1 MKKILYLAIIVVTI
15 LGYLVGCDNNNPL
28 SGSENSKITGS
39 IAYFYGEEEAAIES
53 FYSEDKESK
62 QIELSKENTYTIGL
76 RPSFRGSKQAVYN
89 GDCATFSVVDGS
101 CEITY
106 IGEENSQPVYEL
118 KIKSNSDFDL
128 TITVGDYSQTI
139 KIIVKTSSASGGD
152 EQILFDYYF
161 DVIATLDIS
170 DIKSVKSAKYAG
182 SSSPQYRAPVEH
194 KASALDTDIEAV
206 FTWLKGLE
214 NNITPYTGEL
224 SDGGSS
230 VCLTV
235 YTSVGT
241 LVLWEDADGYLL
253 MGENYY
259 SQNYGMPMLEGE
271 TVTYTFESYYDDA
284 KVYTDG
290 IQIGTA
296 DFAFEDIVCERVDA
310 EQHERLLWMDT
321 CIGTIDVYSSQY
333 FGRNGATYKI
343 ISGPDFTGIINKFF
357 APFDE
362 STRVNYE
369 VEHDS
374 HSMGYGNDNHLYPN
388 TYVFYEIEDFKSY
401 CDTEGLTR
409 VRDRI
414 SSLDGKTLI
423 VVEFST
429 GSSADSFDVADVGVN
444 GETLTIRFKEPAVGD
459 GDGMTAAWVHYA
471 IVIVDK
477 DDFSGEASDVRF
489 TFFDDWGLIPPVVYG
504 EKIEFNAKYHNS
516 YNWNENKSYP
526 SVRIIRSFSEF
537 TAYCTEHS
545 IRNDFYDEAYFQD
558 KYLVAIIEEK
568 RYAGGEVLIESVVC
582 HGDKYFVSLVSVKD
596 DYGIATVMGERHCFI
611 ELDNSVPI
619 SAENN
624 VIVYF

>member
-284 KVYTDG
+284 KVYLDG
-290 IQIGTA
+290 IQIGMA

>member
-15 LGYLVGCDNNNPL
+15 LGCLVGCDNDNL
-28 SGSENSKITGS
+28 HSGSGNSKITGS
-39 IAYFYGEEEAAIES
+39 IAYFYGEEAAIES
-53 FYSEDKESK
+53 FYSEDKELK

-76 RPSFRGSKQAVYN
+76 RPSFIGSKQAVYN
-89 GDCATFSVVDGS
+89 GDCATFSVVDGC

-139 KIIVKTSSASGGD
+139 KIIVKASSASGGD
-152 EQILFDYYF
+152 EQISFDYYF

-170 DIKSVKSAKYAG
+170 DIKSVNSAKYAG

-206 FTWLKGLE
+206 FTWLKDLE

-235 YTSVGT
+235 YTSVGA
-241 LVLWEDADGYLL
+241 LVLWEDSDGYLL
-253 MGENYY
+253 IDENYY
-259 SQNYGMPMLEGE
+259 SQNYKMPVLEGE

-284 KVYTDG
+284 KVYIDG

-388 TYVFYEIEDFKSY
+388 TYVFYKLEDFKSY
-401 CDTEGLTR
+401 CDNEGLTR

-459 GDGMTAAWVHYA
+459 GGGMTAACVHYA
-471 IVIVDK
+471 VIIVDK

-489 TFFDDWGLIPPVVYG
+489 TFFEDWTLDPPVVYG

-537 TAYCTEHS
+537 TAYCTEHG
-545 IRNDFYDEAYFQD
+545 IRNDLYDEAYFQD
-558 KYLVAIIEEK
+558 KYLIAIIEES
-568 RYAGGEVLIESVVC
+568 RYSGGEVLIKSVVC
-582 HGDKYFVSLVSVKD
+582 YGDKYFVSLVSVKD
-596 DYGIATVMGERHCFI
+596 DYGDAAVMGERHCFI